1 MGTLLVTTSIDKIV
15 SFLKT
20 ECSDLVS
27 DDYSNEGLTFFDELC
42 IKWQSMTF
50 KEINPMLGD
59 YITDMVEKEAL
70 KYEDIEEAKRL
81 IKEELSD
88 ILNERYSWLAEKA
101 KLPWWEE

>member
-1 MGTLLVTTSIDKIV
+1 MGTLLVTTSIEKIV

-42 IKWQSMTF
+42 IKWQSMTL
-50 KEINPMLGD
+50 EDINPMLDG
-59 YITDMVEKEAL
+59 YISDMVEEEAL
-70 KYEDIEEAKRL
+70 KYEDIEEAEKL
-81 IKEELSD
+81 LKEELAEVF
-88 ILNERYSWLAEKA
+88 NERYSWLVENG